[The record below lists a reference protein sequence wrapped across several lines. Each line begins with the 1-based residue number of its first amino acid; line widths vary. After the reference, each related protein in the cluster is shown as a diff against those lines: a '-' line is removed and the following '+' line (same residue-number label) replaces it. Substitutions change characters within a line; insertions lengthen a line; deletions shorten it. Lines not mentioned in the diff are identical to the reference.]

1 MKNIVYFDL
10 ETQKSAAE
18 VGGWDRKRDM
28 KMSVGVTFST
38 GDGQYHIFP
47 EDKVNDLVKQ
57 LTRADLVVGF
67 NIINFDY
74 EVLHGYTPLALGDT
88 PTLDLMADLEQKLGH
103 RLSLDALAKATLNAP
118 KVADLVKQLMR
129 ADLVVGFN
137 IINFDYEVLH
147 GYTPLDLH
155 ATPTL
160 DLMADLEQ
168 KLGHRL
174 SLDALAKATLNAPK
188 VADGMQ
194 ALKWWK
200 EGRIMD
206 IAEYCCY
213 DVKITKELHE
223 HGKQF
228 GEVSYLDR
236 LGQKRTVKVKW

>member
-1 MKNIVYFDL
+1 MPNTVYFDL

-28 KMSVGVTFST
+28 KMSVGVTYST
-38 GDGQYHIFP
+38 GDGQYRIFP
-47 EDKVNDLVKQ
+47 EDKV
-57 LTRADLVVGF
+57 A
-67 NIINFDY
+67 
-74 EVLHGYTPLALGDT
+74 E
-88 PTLDLMADLEQKLGH
+88 
-103 RLSLDALAKATLNAP
+103 
-118 KVADLVKQLMR
+118 LVKQLMR

-174 SLDALAKATLNAPK
+174 SLDSIAKATLNAPK
-188 VADGMQ
+188 LADGMQ
-194 ALKWWK
+194 ALTWWK
-200 EGRIMD
+200 QGRIMD
-206 IAEYCCY
+206 IAEYCCF

-223 HGKQF
+223 YGRSHGQ
-228 GEVSYLDR
+228 VSFIDR
-236 LGQKRTVKVKW
+236 LGQRRSVKVKW